1 MLDKTELNRIFETIK
16 TKKICIIG
24 DFCVD
29 IYWNADMTKSE
40 LSRETPHFP
49 LPVTDERVYLG
60 AGGNVAAN
68 LMALNPAAVIPVT
81 LVGDDWRGM
90 LMTDILKNNGFD
102 TRFVIKT
109 PGRFTNAYCKP
120 MRKGI
125 SDTVYEDPRLDFDN
139 YTPIDEETEKLVIKN
154 LRNAAKLSDVVIVA
168 DQFKNGIMTEA
179 VRKEINS
186 LCKTEKTVIVDSRYN
201 IDKYSHCILKPNE
214 VECWRAVYH
223 NEGYMNASYEDFCNA
238 AQMLANNNSSLVL
251 CTLGGKGSIATMG
264 FGVTKTDAIKCEPPI
279 DICGAGDTT
288 LSAFASAFSCVT
300 SVENAA
306 RFAALASAVTIKKIG
321 VTGTASPEEISA
333 LFDLSQD
340 NTGRFDGLSGVYA
353 ESRPG
358 YPDDAVDDILASL
371 PENPIIADIG
381 SGTGKLSKML
391 LARNAFVC
399 CVEPNDEM
407 RAESETYLKNYKN
420 AKIINGTCDKTSLD
434 DKSVDCITVAQAFH
448 WFEPNAFLN
457 ECRRILK
464 PDGKVYLLWNTRDIT
479 ATVNKRCIEIYT
491 EFCDD
496 FHGFSK
502 GMESDDTTIRDFFG
516 GEYKKDIY
524 NFPLVFNKEQFVKRC
539 LSSSYAL
546 RENDTDFEKF
556 KHRFEEVFD
565 ELNADGTIT
574 VPNVTTVYSNI
585 NAI

>member
-68 LMALNPAAVIPVT
+68 LMALRPAAVIPVT
-81 LVGDDWRGM
+81 MVGDDWRGM
-90 LMTDILKNNGFD
+90 LITDILKNNGFD

-139 YTPIDEETEKLVIKN
+139 YTPIDEETERLVIKN
-154 LRNAAKLSDVVIVA
+154 LRKAAKQADVIIVA
-168 DQFKNGIMTEA
+168 DQFKNGIMTDA

-186 LCKTEKTVIVDSRYN
+186 VCMTDKTVIVDSRYN

-223 NEGYMNASYEDFCNA
+223 DEGYLNASYDDFCHA
-238 AQMLANNNSSLVL
+238 AETLANNNSSLVF
-251 CTLGGKGSIATMG
+251 CTLGGRGAVVTMG
-264 FGVTKTDAIKCEPPI
+264 FGVTKTDAVKCEPPI

-288 LSAFASAFSCVT
+288 LSAFASAFSCAA

-306 RFAALASAVTIKKIG
+306 RFASFASAVTIKKIG
-321 VTGTASPEEISA
+321 VTGTASPEEILA
-333 LFDLSQD
+333 LFDSLED
-340 NTGRFDGLSGVYA
+340 NTNRFDGLSGVYA

-358 YPDDAVDDILASL
+358 YPDDAVNNILASL
-371 PENPIIADIG
+371 PEHPIIADIG

-391 LARNAFVC
+391 LDKNAFVY

-407 RAESETYLKNYKN
+407 RAVSEEYLKGYNN
-420 AKIINGTCDKTSLD
+420 VKIINGTCDKTTLE

-448 WFEPNAFLN
+448 WFEPNAFLD

-464 PDGKVYLLWNTRDIT
+464 PDGKVYLLWNTRNV
-479 ATVNKRCIEIYT
+479 AAPVNKRCIEIYS

-502 GMESDDTTIRDFFG
+502 GMESDDTVIREFFG
-516 GEYKKDIY
+516 GEYKKEVY
-524 NFPLVFNKEQFVKRC
+524 PFPLVFNKEQFVKRC

-546 RENDTDFEKF
+546 RENDPGFADF
-556 KHRFEEVFD
+556 KHRFETLFD
-565 ELNADGTIT
+565 DLNENGTVI
-574 VPNVTTVYSNI
+574 VPNETTVYF
-585 NAI
+585 NAKSL

>member
-68 LMALNPAAVIPVT
+68 LMALRPAAVIPVT

-90 LMTDILKNNGFD
+90 LMTDIFKNNGFD

-139 YTPIDEETEKLVIKN
+139 YTSIDEETEKLVIKN
-154 LRNAAKLSDVVIVA
+154 LRKAAKQADVIIVA
-168 DQFKNGIMTEA
+168 DQFKNGIMTDE
-179 VRKEINS
+179 VRKEINAI
-186 LCKTEKTVIVDSRYN
+186 CRTDKTVIVDSRYN

-223 NEGYMNASYEDFCNA
+223 DERYLNASYEDFCYA
-238 AQMLANNNSSLVL
+238 AETLANNNSALVF
-251 CTLGGKGSIATMG
+251 CTLGGRGSVVTMG
-264 FGVTKTDAIKCEPPI
+264 FGVTKIDAVKCEPPI

-288 LSAFASAFSCVT
+288 LSAFASAFSCSA

-306 RFAALASAVTIKKIG
+306 RFASFASAVTIKKIG
-321 VTGTASPEEISA
+321 VTGTASPEEILA
-333 LFDLSQD
+333 LFDLTED
-340 NTGRFDGLSGVYA
+340 NTNRFDGLSGVYA

-358 YPDDAVDDILASL
+358 YLDDAVNNILASL
-371 PENPIIADIG
+371 PEHPIIADIG

-391 LARNAFVC
+391 LDKNAFVY

-407 RAESETYLKNYKN
+407 RAVSEKYLKGFNN
-420 AKIINGTCDKTSLD
+420 VRIINGTCDKTTIE

-448 WFEPNAFLN
+448 WFEPNAFLE

-464 PDGKVYLLWNTRDIT
+464 PDGKVYLLWNTRDVK
-479 ATVNKRCIEIYT
+479 APVNERCIEIYS

-502 GMESDDTTIRDFFG
+502 GMESDDTVIREFFG
-516 GEYKKDIY
+516 GEYKKEVY
-524 NFPLVFNKEQFVKRC
+524 PFPLVFNKEQFVKRC
-539 LSSSYAL
+539 LSSSYTL
-546 RENDTDFEKF
+546 RENDPGFADF
-556 KHRFEEVFD
+556 KHRFETLFD
-565 ELNADGTIT
+565 DLNEDGTVI
-574 VPNVTTVYSNI
+574 VPNETTVYF
-585 NAI
+585 NAKSL